1 MRMTPSSL
9 RQHGL
14 GLIELMVGI
23 TVGLIV
29 AAGASIVAVNQINE
43 HRRLMLEMQIQQDL
57 RTTADLIQ
65 QDLRRQGFRGTA
77 ELGVWAPPAAAGT
90 LGFQAAALPSANP
103 FAEVVRT
110 DTASQ
115 RALTYLYA
123 NATPYTGAP
132 AAADHF
138 GFKWDKASKV
148 LYMQIGSTDTGPN
161 WQPMTDPDVVKIN
174 NFEIDVNEAQSIDV
188 GDFCEKAC
196 DPLGVSAPVC
206 PKLVVREVSFT
217 IVGAAKHDA
226 KITRTLSGVERLRAD
241 QVVGACP
248 A

>member
-77 ELGVWAPPAAAGT
+77 ELGVWAPPAAA
-90 LGFQAAALPSANP
+90 A
-103 FAEVVRT
+103 
-110 DTASQ
+110 
-115 RALTYLYA
+115 
-123 NATPYTGAP
+123 
-132 AAADHF
+132 
-138 GFKWDKASKV
+138 
-148 LYMQIGSTDTGPN
+148 
-161 WQPMTDPDVVKIN
+161 
-174 NFEIDVNEAQSIDV
+174 
-188 GDFCEKAC
+188 
-196 DPLGVSAPVC
+196 
-206 PKLVVREVSFT
+206 
-217 IVGAAKHDA
+217 
-226 KITRTLSGVERLRAD
+226 
-241 QVVGACP
+241 
-248 A
+248 